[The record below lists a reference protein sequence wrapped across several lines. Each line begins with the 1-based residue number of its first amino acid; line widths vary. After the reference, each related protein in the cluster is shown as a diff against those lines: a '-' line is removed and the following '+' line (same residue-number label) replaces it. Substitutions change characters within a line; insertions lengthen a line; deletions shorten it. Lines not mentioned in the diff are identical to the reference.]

1 MLAALVIAAALD
13 GSPDRSPGVALAAQ
27 ACLASGGRAATLAE
41 IAAAQGWRRLEVS
54 HAEAL
59 RDGTVVPAS
68 EAAYAAPGGLV
79 HIEDYRV
86 TVLCSV
92 HFRGDLQTTQAEI
105 ESWVI
110 GDRSLGQPTMVQ
122 PRVTNVLVTD
132 WRNQFWAVT
141 RAGVDAVNF
150 SNDPEGSQSII
161 ELSFP
166 KAR

>member
-1 MLAALVIAAALD
+1 
-13 GSPDRSPGVALAAQ
+13 
-27 ACLASGGRAATLAE
+27 
-41 IAAAQGWRRLEVS
+41 
-54 HAEAL
+54 
-59 RDGTVVPAS
+59 
-68 EAAYAAPGGLV
+68 
-79 HIEDYRV
+79 
-86 TVLCSV
+86 
-92 HFRGDLQTTQAEI
+92 LQTTQAEI